1 MSKIVID
8 EEMLKKYIIGFVE
21 VNLEV
26 EKEDIAWLA
35 NDIVEDLKEEGFT
48 EENLTQEQLKEMQR
62 TSDEIRYNAGLLED
76 VGMTT
81 SMQQREVGKN
91 NEQSIARQNM
101 ELVSNIER
109 LERANSELRENV
121 EMMADM
127 YR

>member
-62 TSDEIRYNAGLLED
+62 TSDEIRYNAGLLEH

-81 SMQQREVGKN
+81 SMEQREVGKD
-91 NEQSIARQNM
+91 NEKTMARQNM

-109 LERANSELRENV
+109 LEKANLELRRNI
-121 EMMADM
+121 EMMEDM

>member
-26 EKEDIAWLA
+26 EEEDVAWLA

-109 LERANSELRENV
+109 LEKANLELRRNV
-121 EMMADM
+121 EMMKDM

>member
-81 SMQQREVGKN
+81 TMQQRDVGEN
-91 NEQSIARQNM
+91 NEESLKQQNM
-101 ELVSNIER
+101 ELASNIER

-121 EMMADM
+121 EMIADM

>member
-1 MSKIVID
+1 MKIIID

-26 EKEDIAWLA
+26 EEEDIAWLA

-48 EENLTQEQLKEMQR
+48 EENLTQKQLDEMKM
-62 TSDEIRYNAGLLED
+62 TSDEIRYNAGLLEY

-91 NEQSIARQNM
+91 NEKSIARQNM

-109 LERANSELRENV
+109 LEKANLELRRNV
-121 EMMADM
+121 EMIEDM

>member
-1 MSKIVID
+1 MSKIIID
-8 EEMLKKYIIGFVE
+8 EEMIKKYIIGFVE

-26 EKEDIAWLA
+26 EEEDIAWLA

-91 NEQSIARQNM
+91 NEKSIARQNM

-109 LERANSELRENV
+109 LEKANLELRKNV
-121 EMMADM
+121 EMMEDM

>member
-26 EKEDIAWLA
+26 EEEDIAWLA

-62 TSDEIRYNAGLLED
+62 TSDEIRYNTGLLED

-81 SMQQREVGKN
+81 TMQQRDVGEN
-91 NEQSIARQNM
+91 NEESLKQQNM
-101 ELVSNIER
+101 ELASNIER

-121 EMMADM
+121 EMIAEM

>member
-81 SMQQREVGKN
+81 TMQQRDVSEN
-91 NEQSIARQNM
+91 NEESLKQQNM
-101 ELVSNIER
+101 ELASNIER

-121 EMMADM
+121 EMIADM

>member
-26 EKEDIAWLA
+26 EEKDIAWLA

-81 SMQQREVGKN
+81 SMEQREVGKN

-109 LERANSELRENV
+109 LEKANLELRRNV
-121 EMMADM
+121 EMMEDM

>member
-81 SMQQREVGKN
+81 TMQQRDIGEN
-91 NEQSIARQNM
+91 NEESLKQQNM
-101 ELVSNIER
+101 ELASNIER

-121 EMMADM
+121 EMIADM

>member
-26 EKEDIAWLA
+26 EEEDIAWLA

-48 EENLTQEQLKEMQR
+48 EENLTQKQLDEMKM
-62 TSDEIRYNAGLLED
+62 TSDEIRCNAGLLED

-81 SMQQREVGKN
+81 TMQQRDVGEN
-91 NEQSIARQNM
+91 NEESLKQQNM
-101 ELVSNIER
+101 ELASNIER

-121 EMMADM
+121 EMIADM

>member
-1 MSKIVID
+1 MKIIID

-26 EKEDIAWLA
+26 EEEDVAWLA

-62 TSDEIRYNAGLLED
+62 TSDEIRYNAGLLEH

-81 SMQQREVGKN
+81 SMEQREVGKD
-91 NEQSIARQNM
+91 NEKTMARQNM

-109 LERANSELRENV
+109 LEKANLELRRNI
-121 EMMADM
+121 EMMEDM

>member
-109 LERANSELRENV
+109 LEKANLELRRNV
-121 EMMADM
+121 EMMEDM

>member
-8 EEMLKKYIIGFVE
+8 EEMLKKYIIGFAE

-26 EKEDIAWLA
+26 EEEDIAWLA

-62 TSDEIRYNAGLLED
+62 TSYEIRYNTGLLED

-91 NEQSIARQNM
+91 NEESLKQQNI

-109 LERANSELRENV
+109 LEKANLELRRNV
-121 EMMADM
+121 EMMEDM

>member
-26 EKEDIAWLA
+26 DEEDIAWLA

-48 EENLTQEQLKEMQR
+48 EENLTQKQLDEMKM

-81 SMQQREVGKN
+81 TMQQRDVGEN
-91 NEQSIARQNM
+91 NEESSKQQNM
-101 ELVSNIER
+101 ELASNIER

-121 EMMADM
+121 EMIADM

>member
-1 MSKIVID
+1 MKIIID

-76 VGMTT
+76 VG
-81 SMQQREVGKN
+81 EN
-91 NEQSIARQNM
+91 NEESLKQQNM

-109 LERANSELRENV
+109 LEKANLELRRNV
-121 EMMADM
+121 EMMEDM

>member
-91 NEQSIARQNM
+91 NEESLKQQNI

-109 LERANSELRENV
+109 LEKANLELRRNV
-121 EMMADM
+121 EMMEDM

>member
-1 MSKIVID
+1 MSKIIID
-8 EEMLKKYIIGFVE
+8 EEMLKKYIIGFAE

-26 EKEDIAWLA
+26 EEEDIAWLA

-81 SMQQREVGKN
+81 SMQQQEVGKN

-109 LERANSELRENV
+109 LEKANLELRRNV
-121 EMMADM
+121 EMMEDM

>member
-1 MSKIVID
+1 MKIIID

-26 EKEDIAWLA
+26 EEEDVAWLA

-62 TSDEIRYNAGLLED
+62 TSDEIRYNAGLLEH

-81 SMQQREVGKN
+81 SMEQREVGKD
-91 NEQSIARQNM
+91 NEKTMARQNM

-109 LERANSELRENV
+109 LEKANLELRRNV
-121 EMMADM
+121 EMMEDM